1 MSDLPHLCD
10 ALRLYFLVVSDNV
23 EYQMKFMDIATN
35 SDVAVKS
42 VCSGNQVDG
51 EKFVKYWFGEYAK
64 IYEAVL
70 PLLGERK

>member
-1 MSDLPHLCD
+1 
-10 ALRLYFLVVSDNV
+10 
-23 EYQMKFMDIATN
+23 MKFMDIATN